1 MRNPVK
7 LAMGLAAL
15 GVLLAVIGCKPAQSR
30 GYETGDGIPAFPS
43 NTVDNNAVG
52 QNDL

>member
-1 MRNPVK
+1 MRTPVK

-30 GYETGDGIPAFPS
+30 GYETGDGIAAVPVNAIDS
-43 NTVDNNAVG
+43 NSTVDN
-52 QNDL
+52 DL